1 VVEGM
6 GAEGEEEVVE
16 DQGHTP
22 NVFKSAKG
30 DEIWQKERLNG
41 SRKYSPQNVM
51 TMQPGPTAYAI
62 RLADTIVDTLQLFLT
77 PQISGIILTMSNKEG
92 EQILGEIWIAI
103 CEDEL
108 NAFFGLSFLAG
119 VYRSAGEATEE
130 LWDFNDGVHEP

>member
-1 VVEGM
+1 
-6 GAEGEEEVVE
+6 
-16 DQGHTP
+16 
-22 NVFKSAKG
+22 
-30 DEIWQKERLNG
+30 
-41 SRKYSPQNVM
+41 M

-92 EQILGEIWIAI
+92 EQIFGENWIEI

-108 NAFFGLSFLAG
+108 NAFLGFCLAG

-130 LWDFNDGVHEP
+130 LCEKCAK